1 MCLCLCRR
9 CSQMQTWFWILCCSC
24 GVRWKRWYREILC
37 KIMTRCVFKKTFP
50 AAASDFIAV
59 KYKTLHSIFMNF
71 HCSVHL
77 SFLLFVNLFLQW
89 LWCLYVLYEVALAC
103 DLAAVDC
110 IMIAEMSHT
119 LGMLLENAAE
129 YFLETSTSGA
139 RLFSATCP
147 VTVCWRFK
155 VIVVCTVSIW
165 SCTVTN
171 TRIRTHELQTQTKAL
186 RIFLF
191 SCLISSSLRKR
202 LWWCKAKLFLY
213 SWGM

>member
-1 MCLCLCRR
+1 
-9 CSQMQTWFWILCCSC
+9 
-24 GVRWKRWYREILC
+24 
-37 KIMTRCVFKKTFP
+37 MTRYVFKKTFP

-59 KYKTLHSIFMNF
+59 KYKTLHSTFMNF

-89 LWCLYVLYEVALAC
+89 LWCLYVLYEVALTC

-139 RLFSATCP
+139 RLFSAT
-147 VTVCWRFK
+147 
-155 VIVVCTVSIW
+155 
-165 SCTVTN
+165 
-171 TRIRTHELQTQTKAL
+171 L
-186 RIFLF
+186 
-191 SCLISSSLRKR
+191 SL
-202 LWWCKAKLFLY
+202 LEI
-213 SWGM
+213 

>member
-1 MCLCLCRR
+1 
-9 CSQMQTWFWILCCSC
+9 
-24 GVRWKRWYREILC
+24 
-37 KIMTRCVFKKTFP
+37 MTRYVFKKTFP

-77 SFLLFVNLFLQW
+77 SFLQW

-129 YFLETSTSGA
+129 YFLETSMSGA
-139 RLFSATCP
+139 RLFSATCS

-155 VIVVCTVSIW
+155 AIVVCTVSI
-165 SCTVTN
+165 
-171 TRIRTHELQTQTKAL
+171 
-186 RIFLF
+186 
-191 SCLISSSLRKR
+191 
-202 LWWCKAKLFLY
+202 
-213 SWGM
+213 

>member
-1 MCLCLCRR
+1 M
-9 CSQMQTWFWILCCSC
+9 I
-24 GVRWKRWYREILC
+24 
-37 KIMTRCVFKKTFP
+37 
-50 AAASDFIAV
+50 
-59 KYKTLHSIFMNF
+59 F

-119 LGMLLENAAE
+119 LGRLLENAAE

-155 VIVVCTVSIW
+155 ATVVCTVSI
-165 SCTVTN
+165 
-171 TRIRTHELQTQTKAL
+171 
-186 RIFLF
+186 
-191 SCLISSSLRKR
+191 
-202 LWWCKAKLFLY
+202 
-213 SWGM
+213 